1 MKRALALG
9 LLIFATGCAARLQRN
24 PDLSAKYEEF
34 SQAKLLYLQEDYQGA
49 LEKLKALSQRISGI
63 DKYWVLLDIADIYY
77 DALNEPG
84 EALKVLQEAQALLP
98 DGNPLL
104 DEVYYRKGLVLEAL
118 GRTVDAAKAYE
129 AVATKF
135 EKSPWTQDALDGVD
149 RVFERNFREYV
160 AKVDG
165 IYITRLQLDN
175 AIDRVPPMQR
185 ARFQTPE
192 GKMEMVQRLIDEVI
206 VQLESKHLGLDT
218 LPEVVEEVKRAR
230 TNALRRVYYEEEIRK
245 PITVSDKEARKRY
258 EENKDKYR
266 VPGRVRGKRVVVK
279 DSATAAALLDSV
291 KAGTPIDS
299 LAKRHSVYKGE
310 ARRGGSFTIVET
322 NKRLKELY
330 QKLMAAEDTLLLA
343 PESDTTWG
351 VFLITERQ
359 KPRIRSYEEVAAS
372 VKNTIKTE
380 REREAWERRKEE
392 LRKRFKFEI
401 YIDTT
406 TQELPETLAYS
417 PVLKKAITKERL
429 DKELQRI
436 PPIFRRRYETPQG
449 RLTLLTNLINDIVIA
464 KDAELKKYFLKS
476 TVVSEV
482 QQARKRARQKAFWD
496 TQIAAKVSV
505 SDDEVKKYYEEHKD
519 EFKVPAMAR
528 FKRIVVKSKRQ
539 ARNILRM
546 LKRGEFTFDSLAK
559 KFGVLK
565 GDAGR
570 VITVYENNRPENFV
584 RAVLKKKKGWLGIV
598 PYDTMWAVVKIEE
611 VRKAGYRPLE
621 EVKEQIRRTIRFEK
635 EKKVAEELKEK
646 LKKKYGV
653 EVYLKVEEEK
663 AGEEAKQENKKED
676 KK

>member
-1 MKRALALG
+1 MKRFAALTLAFL
-9 LLIFATGCAARLQRN
+9 AGCAAHVERN
-24 PDLSAKYEEF
+24 PDLSAKYDEF
-34 SQAKLLYLQEDYQGA
+34 GRAKLLYLQEDYQGA
-49 LEKLKALSQRISGI
+49 LKALEGLAAKNINKL
-63 DKYWVLLDIADIYY
+63 DKFWVLLDIADIYY
-77 DALNEPG
+77 DALNEP
-84 EALKVLQEAQALLP
+84 EKALDALQKAQALLP

-135 EKSPWTQDALDGVD
+135 DKSPWTQDALDGVD

-165 IYITRLQLDN
+165 VYITRLQLDN

-185 ARFQTPE
+185 PRFQTPE
-192 GKMEMVQRLIDEVI
+192 GKREMVERLIDEVI
-206 VQLESKHLGLDT
+206 VQLEAENLGLDT
-218 LPEVVEEVKRAR
+218 LPEVVEEVRRAR

-258 EENKDKYR
+258 EKEKERYR
-266 VPGRVRGKRVVVK
+266 VAGRVRGKRVVVK
-279 DSATAAALLDSV
+279 DSALAAAILDSV

-299 LAKRHSVYKGE
+299 LAKRHSIYKAE

-330 QKLMAAEDTLLLA
+330 EKLMASEDTLLLL

-351 VFLITERQ
+351 VFLVTERQ
-359 KPRIRSYEEVAAS
+359 KPRIREYKEVAAS
-372 VKNTIKTE
+372 IKNLIKTE
-380 REREAWERRKEE
+380 REREAWDKRRKE
-392 LRKRFKFEI
+392 LRERFKFEV

-406 TQELPETLAYS
+406 TEELPETLAYS
-417 PVLKKAITKERL
+417 PVLKVAITKERL
-429 DKELQRI
+429 QKELERI
-436 PPIFRRRYETPQG
+436 PPMFRRRYETPQG
-449 RLTLLTNLINDIVIA
+449 RYNLLTNLINDIVVV

-505 SDDEVKKYYEEHKD
+505 SDDEIEKYYKEHKD

-546 LKRGEFTFDSLAK
+546 LRRGEFTFDSLAK

-570 VITVYENNRPENFV
+570 VITVFENNKPENFV
-584 RAVLKKKKGWLGIV
+584 KAVLKKKKGWLGIV
-598 PYDTMWAVVKIEE
+598 PYDTMWAVVKIVE
-611 VRKAGYRPLE
+611 VRKAGYKSLD
-621 EVKEQIRRTIRFEK
+621 EVKEQIKRTIRFEK
-635 EKKVAEELKEK
+635 EKARAEELKER

-653 EVYLKVEEEK
+653 EIYLKAEEEGK
-663 AGEEAKQENKKED
+663 EEKGEKEGEKK
-676 KK
+676 